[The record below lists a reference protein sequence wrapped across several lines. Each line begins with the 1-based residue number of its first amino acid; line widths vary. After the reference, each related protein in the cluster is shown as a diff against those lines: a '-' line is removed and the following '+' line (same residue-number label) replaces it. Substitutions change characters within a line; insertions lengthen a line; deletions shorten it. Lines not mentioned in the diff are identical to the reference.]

1 MALTIDWVNK
11 LIMSDDDILDIVAF
25 KDQMRDWEDDA
36 EGMLHLGIITYKK
49 LDIGGGAFFHGV
61 DLINNYK
68 ITFPTPGN
76 YQIIGN
82 IGGDILATAGV
93 YVERIKASAF
103 ASFATGSGMSTGEQ
117 TQLREVHERLDL
129 DAAKPNT
136 YQDDASAIAGSDFDL
151 TNTDNLNG
159 SHTVQ
164 RS

>member
-1 MALTIDWVNK
+1 MNK
-11 LIMSDDDILDIVAF
+11 LISSDGDIPDIVAF
-25 KDQMRDWEDDA
+25 KDTIRDWEDSP
-36 EGMLHLGIITYKK
+36 EGMLHLGVITYKK
-49 LDIGGGAFFHGV
+49 LDVGGGAFFHGV
-61 DLINNYK
+61 ELINNYQL
-68 ITFPTPGN
+68 TFPAPGN

-93 YVERIKASAF
+93 YVERIKSLAF
-103 ASFATGSGMSTGEQ
+103 ASFATGSGLQTGEQ
-117 TQLREVHERLDL
+117 TQLREIHERLDL

-136 YQDDASAIAGSDFDL
+136 YQDDASAIAGTDFDL